1 MLQQSYGFK
10 NGDIYRFYQVV
21 NNKKHFVNT
30 CHGFMH
36 SVQTFNQSDE
46 ATGYPEIDGCQF
58 GMLGRWPWKERRANV
73 DNIYLLIAILNNVIA
88 H

>member
-1 MLQQSYGFK
+1 
-10 NGDIYRFYQVV
+10 
-21 NNKKHFVNT
+21 
-30 CHGFMH
+30 MH

-73 DNIYLLIAILNNVIA
+73 DNIFYSSQYWTMLLLIEDFLYITKAYYII
-88 H
+88 